1 MGRAELRQPGQESQP
16 GNGVK
21 SGGDGWGRR
30 GAGEYFVWLEGQ
42 LFAQSVEGGLR
53 VEAF

>member
-1 MGRAELRQPGQESQP
+1 MMHIYQGSTQ
-16 GNGVK
+16 
-21 SGGDGWGRR
+21 
-30 GAGEYFVWLEGQ
+30 GEYFVWLEGQ